1 MSKIE
6 FLKDQ
11 IIETRKFTN
20 RLISELPGDKWYEKP
35 ENTDS
40 NFAWQIGHLIVSQN
54 FHTLTVISGRN
65 AKVAESLP
73 LDRYNK
79 IFYGMG
85 TSHRSV
91 SSDIIPVNKLK
102 EEFDLVFNIAI
113 ENLITLAEEN
123 LYDKLEPIP
132 FKHPIAETK
141 YEALS
146 WSYKHEM
153 WHCAEME
160 EIKRLLGYPIKW
172 LK

>member
-1 MSKIE
+1 MNKIE

-11 IIETRKFTN
+11 MIETRNFTN
-20 RLISELPGDKWYEKP
+20 RLINELPEDKWYSIP
-35 ENTDS
+35 QDTDS
-40 NFAWQIGHLIVSQN
+40 NFAWQIGHIIVSQN

-65 AKVAESLP
+65 AKIAEKIP

-85 TSHRSV
+85 ASHRSV
-91 SSDIIPVNKLK
+91 QNNLIPVEKLK
-102 EEFDLVFNIAI
+102 IELDLVHKISI
-113 ENLITLAEEN
+113 DNLDALSEED

-132 FKHPIAETK
+132 FKHPMANNK

-146 WSYKHEM
+146 WSFKHEM

-160 EIKRLLGYPIKW
+160 DIKRKLEYPIKW
-172 LK
+172 L